1 LNRAFWIWQI
11 KETEGGDP
19 LAIAAA
25 AHRAGLTDVFV
36 KVADGV
42 YRYNTSN
49 GKDLVPATVQALRA
63 VGVRVWGWQYCY
75 GAQPEA
81 EEAVATARIKEL
93 NLDGYIV
100 DAEVEFKKPGYDKN
114 AERYLSL
121 LRQHNPNVKIAFSSY
136 RFPHYHPEFPWAV
149 FYKYC
154 DINMPQVYWLQA
166 HNAAQQTET
175 CFQKF
180 QAMGKLPIIPAG
192 PAWKENGWRP
202 TPQEIRDF
210 EAVAAKHGA
219 AAEAALPT
227 VSYWDWQQCRRDCP
241 ELWPADVITP
251 PPPPATLPTPT
262 TPPENDRLTRLEQ
275 KIQDL
280 EKTLADLSKVLVD
293 LKAILK

>member
-1 LNRAFWIWQI
+1 MNRAFWIWII

-42 YRYNTSN
+42 NKYNITG
-49 GKDLVPATVQALRA
+49 GKDLVPGTVAALRA

-75 GAQPEA
+75 GANPVA
-81 EEAVATARIKEL
+81 EEAVATARIREL

-114 AERYLSL
+114 AEKYLSL
-121 LRQHNPNVKIAFSSY
+121 LKQHNPNVKIAFSSY

-166 HNAAQQTET
+166 HNAGEQTET

-180 QAMGKLPIIPAG
+180 EAMGKLPIIPAG

-202 TPQEIRDF
+202 TPQEQKDF
-210 EAVAAKHGA
+210 EAVAERYGA
-219 AAEAALPT
+219 TL
-227 VSYWDWQQCRRDCP
+227 VSYWDWQQCRRDLP
-241 ELWPADVITP
+241 ELWPADVVTP
-251 PPPPATLPTPT
+251 PPTPPTPPTPPPPAT
-262 TPPENDRLTRLEQ
+262 DSRLTALEL

-280 EKTLADLSKVLVD
+280 EKALADLTKVLID